1 MRLTVIGCAG
11 SFPGPNAAASCYMVS
26 TIDDLGKTWRIIIDM
41 GNGALGTLQ
50 THMNLEDIDAILIS
64 HLHPDHCIDL
74 SGLHVAVKWN
84 PNGWGRGPIP
94 LYGPSDIHQYLVN
107 THGLPLEPG
116 MHTEFEFNEWSNHAE
131 VKIGPFTVTPY
142 AVVHPVKE
150 PYALRIVCET
160 GEGKTI
166 LTYSGD
172 TDSCDGLIEAARD
185 ADLFLCEAAYQEGR
199 DDALRGIHLTGRRA
213 GLAAQE
219 AGVRNLLLTHLPIW
233 NDPAVAFAEA
243 SEVFSGPISVAEAS
257 ATYRVNP
264 RRAPED
270 YESDPQTTTL
280 QVIERYVAGQGMR
293 AQSWQ
298 GHG

>member
-1 MRLTVIGCAG
+1 MRLTVIGCTG

-26 TIDDLGKTWRIIIDM
+26 TIDDLGKTWRIIVDM

-50 THMNLEDIDAILIS
+50 SHINLEDIDAILIS

-84 PNGWGRGPIP
+84 PNGWSKGPIP

-107 THGLPLEPG
+107 THGLPIEPG
-116 MHTEFEFNEWSNHAE
+116 MHTEFEFHEWNNHAE
-131 VKIGPFTVTPY
+131 VKIGPFTVTPHV
-142 AVVHPVKE
+142 VVHPTKE
-150 PYALRIVCET
+150 PYALRIECET
-160 GEGKTI
+160 SEGKTV

-172 TDSCDGLIEAARD
+172 TDSCIGLIEAARD

-199 DDALRGIHLTGRRA
+199 DDALRGIHLTGKRA
-213 GLAAQE
+213 GEAAAE

-233 NDPAVAFAEA
+233 NDPATALAEA
-243 SEVFSGPISVAEAS
+243 KNVFDGPVSVAEAS

-264 RRAPED
+264 RRSPEE
-270 YESDPQTTTL
+270 YASNPQTTTL
-280 QVIERYVAGQGMR
+280 NVISRHQG
-293 AQSWQ
+293 S
-298 GHG
+298 